1 MWCFEI
7 AGNNS
12 YDLIVFWNLRLYF
25 EVSNFYSQEF
35 LCLFGKHID
44 NDIIS
49 VFVKLQTPTT
59 IPVHVTPCLGSFEN
73 RGSYIK
79 FLGQELLSGPAV

>member
-1 MWCFEI
+1 MISSYFEI
-7 AGNNS
+7 LDFILKS
-12 YDLIVFWNLRLYF
+12 VII
-25 EVSNFYSQEF
+25 SQEF